1 MPGYLKYIMYGT
13 GMAVLALLGAWFLN
27 SVFERSWGAIA
38 MILLAMLVV
47 ILLQRMVS
55 GGIPKD
61 PVPPKKPEDGP
72 RRPDLWKETA
82 HLPGVD
88 PRYGWIALPPALS
101 FLGVLFS
108 LLI

>member
-1 MPGYLKYIMYGT
+1 
-13 GMAVLALLGAWFLN
+13 MAVFALFGAWFLN

-82 HLPGVD
+82 HLPGLS
-88 PRYGWIALPPALS
+88 PRYGWMAIPPATA
-101 FLGVLFS
+101 FAIVLTT
-108 LLI
+108 LIL